1 MTSDSNKFSPGI
13 IIPKLRAHPILLSVC
28 TAVGVSLGFFT
39 HLRTPQNF
47 VSTAR
52 IMFAG
57 SSSSTLGLP
66 ISLGGGS
73 GLPRMDSALGFGQ
86 NRPPNS
92 DIVTAIFL
100 SDSATQAVIEKNS
113 LQTELKLPKD
123 LDKAI
128 SVVQKKSLVVRK
140 IRTAVLEVS
149 FKANRPDLAKACVE
163 DYLSFC
169 ENYTS
174 KNAVTSTRR
183 TRLFIDTKIAENS
196 KEIAAATGKLNAFL
210 KENAPQI
217 LKSAPDVGGKILMEV
232 SKARLDSEARA
243 VAMEARLNALHS
255 KSASALDEAA
265 SEILSPIVS
274 QDPLASETQKSL
286 VAAELELSRLEMTKT
301 SAHPEV
307 KVLRTRVQGLR
318 AQLMNRIEDARR
330 AVDAENSHDL
340 LMASV
345 ESESA
350 VALKNR
356 LGEQLQAAE
365 QSLRFNSE
373 LSVKQQMLQK
383 NLESLLKMQELLN
396 MERARARIAEEQDSL
411 KLEMLDNPSL
421 PIKPVWPK
429 LSTLVLVGGL
439 AGLLV
444 GSVLALLRK
453 ESPVVG
459 EMVSH

>member
-1 MTSDSNKFSPGI
+1 M
-13 IIPKLRAHPILLSVC
+13 
-28 TAVGVSLGFFT
+28 
-39 HLRTPQNF
+39 
-47 VSTAR
+47 
-52 IMFAG
+52 
-57 SSSSTLGLP
+57 
-66 ISLGGGS
+66 
-73 GLPRMDSALGFGQ
+73 
-86 NRPPNS
+86 
-92 DIVTAIFL
+92 
-100 SDSATQAVIEKNS
+100 
-113 LQTELKLPKD
+113 
-123 LDKAI
+123 
-128 SVVQKKSLVVRK
+128 
-140 IRTAVLEVS
+140 
-149 FKANRPDLAKACVE
+149 
-163 DYLSFC
+163 
-169 ENYTS
+169 
-174 KNAVTSTRR
+174 
-183 TRLFIDTKIAENS
+183 
-196 KEIAAATGKLNAFL
+196 
-210 KENAPQI
+210 
-217 LKSAPDVGGKILMEV
+217 
-232 SKARLDSEARA
+232 DSEARA